1 MAQILEEGRKWGLWD
16 VRIWTLDVSLQIWN
30 RIQAEMAEKITDQF
44 PTKHGPTE
52 NTVLLCLVTQDFS
65 NLAAN
70 RKICPISRA
79 TTAECDTQHV
89 LRWSGGIFF
98 VGPSQ
103 SSLSWHGRTFKAQG
117 QAQLLRQIGRK

>member
-30 RIQAEMAEKITDQF
+30 RIQAEMAEKIADQF

-52 NTVLLCLVTQDFS
+52 NTVLLCLVTPDFS
-65 NLAAN
+65 NLATN

-79 TTAECDTQHV
+79 IH
-89 LRWSGGIFF
+89 SMFF
-98 VGPSQ
+98 AGPVG
-103 SSLSWHGRTFKAQG
+103 SSLLDHLKVHYPGMVELSK
-117 QAQLLRQIGRK
+117 RKDKHNF